1 MAMAARQLGQ
11 SHAIGF
17 DQANTSLLRAFD
29 ELPHARVATRSFKIN
44 LNDRLRRRFE
54 TNTHCVETK

>member
-1 MAMAARQLGQ
+1 MAMAAGQLGQ

-17 DQANTSLLRAFD
+17 DQANTCLLRTFD
-29 ELPHARVATRSFKIN
+29 ELPHASVATRSFKIN